1 VVDSVDD
8 FISEFEE
15 GLDNLF
21 NDSLVGEVLVDG
33 NLEESLNHGSLL
45 NLLPS
50 LLADSGDG

>member
-1 VVDSVDD
+1 MVDSVND